1 MMYKRIICTFCAMV
15 MISAFVPVSYAAEHL
30 PTTPSSISSESEIV
44 PHADVIVYAYRIH
57 NGVQQYRRWNET
69 RGYWVDPYW
78 IDVPGQ

>member
-1 MMYKRIICTFCAMV
+1 MYKKIICTFCTMV
-15 MISAFVPVSYAAEHL
+15 MISAFVPVSYAAECL
-30 PTTPSSISSESEIV
+30 STITPNISSSESEIV
-44 PHADVIVYAYRIH
+44 PYADVIVYEYRIY

>member
-1 MMYKRIICTFCAMV
+1 MMYKKIVCAFCAMI
-15 MISAFVPVSYAAEHL
+15 MISAFVPVSYAAERL
-30 PTTPSSISSESEIV
+30 PTTPSSTSSESEIV
-44 PHADVIVYAYRIH
+44 PHADVIVYAYRIY